1 MLQKFWIICLL
12 FFCNLLFSQCP
23 TGNVL
28 LSKQSD
34 VDDFVKNFPDCN
46 IITGDLKINGDATD
60 FSKLTSIKRIE
71 GNLTIEYSKI
81 SDISNFFNL
90 EFIGGDLKIAN
101 SAINSLIGFN
111 KLTTINGSLV
121 IYGNNKIEF
130 ETINGFENLEI
141 IKGELHIAANPV
153 KNIVGF
159 NKLTE
164 VQKYFSISG
173 NPLLTKLPNFESLK
187 TLGNS
192 LVIANNDS
200 LETINS
206 FDALETIDWNLNI
219 GDRSLISIQGF
230 KNLKEITGFFEISP
244 FVASCPLLKTIP
256 PFNNLEIIK
265 NGLFINGTGLT
276 SISSFNNLKS
286 IGINT
291 PASGYFIISNN
302 NELTTIDGFNNLN
315 RIYGIIQ
322 IHANNKLLNIKGLS
336 QLNRVGGGIYINN
349 NLALTSLTGLESVTK
364 SGELL
369 LTSDLTL
376 RIAYNPSLTDC
387 SAICNLLTLNGNK
400 GLIEIKENPSEC
412 SSQYEVE
419 QECIPDF
426 DKDGVLNNDD
436 LDDDND
442 GILDSVEQNGLLNRD
457 TDNDGFPD
465 LQDLDSDN
473 DGCFDVI
480 ESGYTDNDNNGTLGI
495 VPDTV
500 DTNGLITGES
510 AGYTTPLDNNN
521 DRIFDFQLAN
531 MLNAGENG
539 NLSICINSSPVDLF
553 DSLKGSANI
562 GGTWNPI
569 LSSGT
574 GLFDPAKDSSGIYTY
589 TIVNGL
595 CGNDTSEVTVSVLTM
610 PNAGE
615 NGNLSIC
622 INSNAVDLFDS
633 LKGTPDI
640 GGTWSP
646 SLSVGTELFNPFT
659 NSSGTYIYTITNGV
673 CGIDTSEVKV
683 TVDALPNAG
692 EDGNLSICTNNNP
705 TGLFNSLKGT
715 PNIGGVWNPNLISAT
730 GLFDPAKDPAGI
742 YTYTV
747 ANGACGSDSADV
759 KVKVDL
765 LPKAGKNGILS
776 ICSSSPP
783 FELINNLNGSPDIN
797 GTWNPSLTSGTG
809 LFNPSKDSPGV
820 YKYIVTNGVCENASS
835 EVKVSIDRIP
845 DAGKNSNFT
854 ICVNSLPVDLF
865 DKLEGTP
872 DLGGTWKPNFSS
884 GTNIFNPVTD
894 PSGIYTYKVDNDT
907 CGSDSADILVSF
919 IQVTTISDYSIKT
932 TDFSDDISIE
942 ININTGLNYEYS
954 LDGNSYQ
961 KNNKFYNLR
970 GGDYTVFAR
979 EMNGCGLLEEKI
991 SILDHPKFFTPNGD
1005 GYNDTWQLKGTTNK
1019 RYSINIYDRFGKL
1032 LKELTKNNFSWD
1044 GTFNNNPLPS
1054 DDYWFEIRFSDGQVQ
1069 KGHFSLKR

>member
-1 MLQKFWIICLL
+1 MPQKFWIICLL

-23 TGNVL
+23 LGNVL

-34 VDDFVKNFPDCN
+34 IDDFIKNYPTCD
-46 IITGDLKINGDATD
+46 IISGDLKINGDATD

-81 SDISNFFNL
+81 SNISNFFNL

-111 KLTTINGSLV
+111 KLTTINGSLL

-141 IKGELHIAANPV
+141 IKGELQIATNPI
-153 KNIVGF
+153 KSIVGF

-206 FDALETIDWNLNI
+206 FDTLETIASNLNI
-219 GDRSLISIQGF
+219 GDRALISIQGF

-256 PFNNLEIIK
+256 LFNNLEIIK
-265 NGLFINGTGLT
+265 NGLFIDGTGLT

-286 IGINT
+286 IGINN
-291 PASGYFIISNN
+291 PASGWFIISDN

-315 RIYGIIQ
+315 RIYGIVQ
-322 IHANNKLLNIKGLS
+322 IHANNKLLNIKGLN

-349 NLALTSLTGLESVTK
+349 NPALTSLTGLESVTK

-465 LQDLDSDN
+465 FQDLDSDN

-510 AGYTTPLDNNN
+510 NGYTAPLDNNN
-521 DRIFDFQLAN
+521 DGIFDFQHAN
-531 MLNAGENG
+531 ILNAGENG
-539 NLSICINSSPVDLF
+539 ILSICINSNPLDLF
-553 DSLKGSANI
+553 DSLNGSPDI
-562 GGTWNPI
+562 GGTWNPS
-569 LSSGT
+569 LSSGN
-574 GLFDPAKDSSGIYTY
+574 GVFDPTKDSPGIYTY
-589 TIVNGL
+589 TIENGI
-595 CGNDTSEVTVSVLTM
+595 CGSDTSEVKVNVLFM

-615 NGNLSIC
+615 NGDLSIC

-633 LKGTPDI
+633 LKGSPDI
-640 GGTWSP
+640 GGTWNP
-646 SLSVGTELFNPFT
+646 SLSNQTGLFSPNINT
-659 NSSGTYIYTITNGV
+659 SGSYKYTITNGV
-673 CGIDTSEVKV
+673 CGSDTSEVKV
-683 TVDALPNAG
+683 WVDLLPNAG

-705 TGLFNSLKGT
+705 TDLFNSLKGT
-715 PNIGGVWNPNLISAT
+715 PNIGGVWNPNLVSAT
-730 GLFDPAKDPAGI
+730 GLFDPAKDPTGI

-759 KVKVDL
+759 KVKVDF
-765 LPKAGKNGILS
+765 LPKAGENGILS
-776 ICSSSPP
+776 ICSSSTP
-783 FELINNLNGSPDIN
+783 FELINNLNGSPDTD
-797 GTWNPSLTSGTG
+797 GTWSPSLISGTG

-820 YKYIVTNGVCENASS
+820 YKYTVINGTCENASS
-835 EVKVSIDRIP
+835 EIKVSIDKIP
-845 DAGKNSNFT
+845 DAGVNSSLT
-854 ICVNSLPVDLF
+854 ICINNLPVNLF
-865 DKLEGTP
+865 DKLEGNP
-872 DLGGTWKPNFSS
+872 DVGGIWEPNLSS
-884 GTNIFNPVTD
+884 GTNIFNPATD
-894 PSGIYTYKVDNDT
+894 SPGIYTYKLNNNT
-907 CGSDSADILVSF
+907 CGIGTADIVVSF
-919 IQVTTISDYSIKT
+919 IQMESISDYSIKT
-932 TDFSDDISIE
+932 MDFSDDISIE
-942 ININTGLNYEYS
+942 VNINTGLEYEYS
-954 LDGNSYQ
+954 LDGNNYQ
-961 KNNKFYNLR
+961 KSNTFYKLN

-979 EMNGCGLLEEKI
+979 EIDGCGLLEEKI
-991 SILDHPKFFTPNGD
+991 SILEYPKFFTPNGD
-1005 GYNDTWQLKGTTNK
+1005 GYNDTWQLKGTTYK
-1019 RYSINIYDRFGKL
+1019 RYSINIYDRYGKL